1 MKDIQVKPLKY
12 KNLTYFVNGFT
23 WSQHTRA
30 DTATVV
36 NALKISDAPETAG
49 ISKSKAAQMKKTWWE
64 AQVRLYGLQCTD
76 FSENG
81 CREVLVKALARGPLE
96 VRKDIKDAE
105 VRLKMEYNKKIDEEK
120 DKQLR
125 LNHEL
130 DMKYLAATTDESKA
144 GLKPERFLRE
154 KFTVEK
160 VEFVVLRDIT
170 GSYSEL
176 ESAVKKLDLHK
187 RLLRYQCQIY
197 IIAKDVEILNRERQR
212 LIEEAAEE
220 KAQTDKGI
228 CEEFD
233 KERQELLKNSGDGGS
248 PSGRWNLCMPEYSA
262 QCLDGVRHDE
272 WYPCTLNIPPYE
284 KGMDGVYAK
293 FTFVFLNGYFKV
305 NLGES
310 KESWELR

>member
-1 MKDIQVKPLKY
+1 MVGPHSSRHRYHRRRPQKRRRTRNAWKTKP
-12 KNLTYFVNGFT
+12 
-23 WSQHTRA
+23 
-30 DTATVV
+30 
-36 NALKISDAPETAG
+36 
-49 ISKSKAAQMKKTWWE
+49 KSKNMKKTWWE

-81 CREVLVKALARGPLE
+81 CREVLVKALAKGPLE
-96 VRKDIKDAE
+96 VPQDIKDAE
-105 VRLKMEYNKKIDEEK
+105 VRLKMEYNKKIDEKK
-120 DKQLR
+120 DKRLR

-144 GLKPERFLRE
+144 ALKPERFLRE

-160 VEFVVLRDIT
+160 VEFVLLR
-170 GSYSEL
+170 GMRSCSEL

-187 RLLRYQCQIY
+187 LWMFGYPCPIY
-197 IIAKDVEILNRERQR
+197 VIAKDVEIVNREEQR
-212 LIEEAAEE
+212 LIEEDAAE

-248 PSGRWNLCMPEYSA
+248 PSGRWNLCMPEYFA
-262 QCLDGVRHDE
+262 ACLDGVRYDE
-272 WYPCTLNIPPYE
+272 WYPCTLNVPPYE

-305 NLGES
+305 SLGES
-310 KESWELR
+310 KESWEGVEMKFNWE